1 VTCRLPVDREEGH
14 VPKMRPDR
22 PAAQADGAPLA
33 DAVGDLAAPER
44 ADRVDCAVVIV
55 TYNSARDI
63 AGLLD
68 CLPAAAA
75 GLTLRTIVVDN
86 GSADATIDLV
96 RRRADVRC
104 IEAGANLGYAGG
116 INVGRLHAG
125 DYSALLVLNPDLVLE
140 PGSIREMAAVLG
152 DPAIG
157 IVAPMLAGADGHR
170 YPSLRRWLTVRR
182 AIGDGLLGRRFPG
195 RPGWLSEIVRD
206 DESYGCRHAV
216 DWASG
221 AALLISA
228 ACDDAVGPWDDGYF
242 LYSEETDYATR
253 AAAAGFRVEYVPT
266 ARATHRGGG
275 SGQSSELTALMAVSR
290 LRYVT
295 EHRRWLWPYQA
306 AQVVAELLR
315 SGHPGHR
322 AALKAVLR
330 RSTWPELALR
340 LQNPPPAAG
349 GHLAQPADSQRPRFP
364 LAR

>member
-1 VTCRLPVDREEGH
+1 
-14 VPKMRPDR
+14 MRPDR
-22 PAAQADGAPLA
+22 TAAQPGDSLP
-33 DAVGDLAAPER
+33 DAVGIQPTPER

-63 AGLLD
+63 TTLLD

-75 GLTLRTIVVDN
+75 GLTLRTVVVDN
-86 GSADATIDLV
+86 GSADATIDVV
-96 RRRADVRC
+96 RSHADVRC

-116 INVGRLHAG
+116 INVGRRHAG

-140 PGSIREMAAVLG
+140 PGAIREMAAVLG
-152 DPAIG
+152 DPRIG
-157 IVAPMLAGADGHR
+157 IVAPMLVGADGRR
-170 YPSLRRWLTVRR
+170 YPSLRRRPTVSR
-182 AIGDGLLGRRFPG
+182 AIGDGLLGRRLPG

-206 DESYGCRHAV
+206 EESYSRRHPV
-216 DWASG
+216 DWAGG
-221 AALLISA
+221 AALLISG

-253 AAAAGFRVEYVPT
+253 AAAAGFRVEYVPA
-266 ARATHRGGG
+266 ARATHHGGG
-275 SGQSSELTALMAVSR
+275 SGQSSELIALMAVSR

-295 EHRRWLWPYQA
+295 KHRRWIWPYQA
-306 AQVVAELLR
+306 AQLITELLR

-322 AALKAVLR
+322 AALSAVLR

-340 LQNPPPAAG
+340 LQNSPSAPG
-349 GHLAQPADSQRPRFP
+349 SQLAQPAESRPPGFP

>member
-1 VTCRLPVDREEGH
+1 MDGEEGH
-14 VPKMRPDR
+14 VPKMRSDR
-22 PAAQADGAPLA
+22 PAAQAGGPLA
-33 DAVGDLAAPER
+33 DAVGVLPDR
-44 ADRVDCAVVIV
+44 VDRVDCAVVIV
-55 TYNSARDI
+55 TYNSGRDI

-140 PGSIREMAAVLG
+140 PGAIREMAAVLG
-152 DPAIG
+152 DSAIG
-157 IVAPMLAGADGHR
+157 IVAPMLVGADGRR
-170 YPSLRRWLTVRR
+170 YPSLRRRPTVSR
-182 AIGDGLLGRRFPG
+182 AIGDGLLGRRLPG
-195 RPGWLSEIVRD
+195 RPGWLSEVVRD
-206 DESYGCRHAV
+206 EESYSRRHPV
-216 DWASG
+216 DWAGG
-221 AALLISA
+221 AALLISG

-253 AAAAGFRVEYVPT
+253 AVAAGFRVEYVPA
-266 ARATHRGGG
+266 ARATHHGGG
-275 SGQSSELTALMAVSR
+275 SGQSSELIALMAVSR

-295 EHRRWLWPYQA
+295 KHRRWLWPYRA
-306 AQVVAELLR
+306 AQIITELLR
-315 SGHPGHR
+315 SGHAGHR

-340 LQNPPPAAG
+340 LRNSPPAPG
-349 GHLAQPADSQRPRFP
+349 SHLARPTEGQPPGFP

>member
-1 VTCRLPVDREEGH
+1 MDREEGH
-14 VPKMRPDR
+14 QPKMRPDR
-22 PAAQADGAPLA
+22 FAAQAGGASAA
-33 DAVGDLAAPER
+33 DAAGDLPAPDR

-68 CLPAAAA
+68 SLPAAAA

-96 RRRADVRC
+96 RRRTNVRC

-116 INVGRLHAG
+116 INIGRRHAG
-125 DYSALLVLNPDLVLE
+125 RYSALLVLNPDLVLE
-140 PGSIREMAAVLG
+140 PGAIRAMAAVLG
-152 DPAIG
+152 DPAVG
-157 IVAPMLAGADGHR
+157 IVAPMLVGADGGR
-170 YPSLRRWLTVRR
+170 YPSLRRRPTVSR
-182 AIGDGLLGRRFPG
+182 AIGDGLLGRRLPG

-206 DESYGCRHAV
+206 EESYRRQHPV
-216 DWASG
+216 DWAGG
-221 AALLISA
+221 AALLISG

-253 AAAAGFRVEYVPT
+253 AAAAGFRVEYVPA

-275 SGQSSELTALMAVSR
+275 SGQSDELIALMAVSR

-295 EHRRWLWPYQA
+295 KHRRWLWPYRT
-306 AQVVAELLR
+306 AQIISELVR

-340 LQNPPPAAG
+340 LQNPPSAPG
-349 GHLAQPADSQRPRFP
+349 GRLAQPADRQPPRFP